1 MSTVKISQLPF
12 ITELNANT
20 EKTLIAGVD
29 LVSGLT
35 GKISVRTLAEGLY
48 SNDVLNVGS
57 NPIIL
62 ENVVAQF
69 TDSSSEYIQINLQ
82 NFDGVGSS
90 DFVASANNSD
100 GSNNYID
107 MGINGPGFND
117 PDYSSM
123 LPYDGYVYSHGPSN
137 SDYRGNLVIGT
148 ASSNANVIL
157 IAGGTRSNNIVG
169 QFNANKFN
177 FFNQVDITDD
187 LVVTGNVY
195 VDNIIFGDNSIQETS
210 LTNRLD
216 AAFLKANNALAN
228 VANAT
233 FGFSLTSPQTITA
246 NILTAVHRLG
256 FSANGLIRTE
266 TGTGNFKN
274 LSLLTGDEVSTGNS
288 GSINITTGSGGAVS
302 GYGGDIT
309 IAPGTGN
316 SGYGKVNINVASNLW
331 TFNTNGSL
339 KFPDNT
345 TQITA
350 SAPFS
355 YSTASYGHAN
365 AAHIQANSAFIHA
378 NNAYEHANV
387 GFDEANA
394 AYALANNAYY
404 VANNALANT
413 TGTFAGDL
421 TITGNVL
428 TQGTISLNNSTFAT
442 DTAFVRITASDGFA
456 TVPPSNTNY
465 MLHITGKANSVT
477 RVVLDSF
484 GVGANGYPLLS
495 GRHGRGS
502 AALPTATGNNDVLL
516 RFAGNGY
523 TGTQFPSSSPSK
535 IDMVAAEN
543 FSDTNRGTRIE
554 FWNTP
559 TGSNTIQKIAS
570 FNADTVEFTGT
581 VQPDKGFIYVPTIYE
596 GAQTAITINFS
607 TTSLNR
613 ATLTADLT
621 FTLSNFV
628 YGKVVEVWLTN
639 TGGTQRTVTH
649 GCSALNST
657 INSTTF
663 TMPATSSA
671 YLRYFSI
678 DGDLANTFVTVQHA

>member
-20 EKTLIAGVD
+20 EKTLMAGVD

-48 SNDVLNVGS
+48 SNDVLNVGT

-90 DFVASANNSD
+90 DYVASANNSD

-117 PDYSSM
+117 PVYSSM
-123 LPYDGYVYSHGPSN
+123 LPYDGYVYSHGPSHN
-137 SDYRGNLVIGT
+137 DYRGNLVIGT
-148 ASSNANVIL
+148 ASSNANVVL
-157 IAGGTRSNNIVG
+157 IAGGTQSNNIVG
-169 QFNANKFN
+169 RFNANKFN

-288 GSINITTGSGGAVS
+288 GTINITTGSGGAVS
-302 GYGGDIT
+302 GYGGDINVT
-309 IAPGTGN
+309 PGRGN
-316 SGYGKVNINVASNLW
+316 SGSGKVNINVASNVW
-331 TFNTNGSL
+331 TFGVDSTI
-339 KFPDNT
+339 KFPDNSL
-345 TQITA
+345 QYTA
-350 SAPFS
+350 AAPFS

-365 AAHIQANSAFIHA
+365 SAHTQANAAFIHA
-378 NNAYEHANV
+378 NNAYEHANA
-387 GFDEANA
+387 GYNATNATYIFANS
-394 AYALANNAYY
+394 AYY
-404 VANNALANT
+404 LAAGALANT

-421 TITGNVL
+421 NITGNLKTSGVV
-428 TQGTISLNNSTFAT
+428 TLNNSTFSPDA
-442 DTAFVRITASDGFA
+442 ALLSIVASDNFA

-465 MLHITGKANSVT
+465 MIHVTGKANSVT
-477 RVVLDSF
+477 RVVVDSF
-484 GVGANGYPLLS
+484 GANTYPLYT
-495 GRHGRGS
+495 GRMGRGS
-502 AALPTATGNNDVLL
+502 ASAPSAVANNDVLF
-516 RFAGNGY
+516 RITGNGH
-523 TGTQFPSSSPSK
+523 TGSQFPSSSPTK
-535 IDMVAAEN
+535 VDFVASEN

-559 TGSNTIQKIAS
+559 VGSNTIQKIAN
-570 FNADTVEFTGT
+570 FNAESVEFTGA
-581 VQPDKGFIYVPTIYE
+581 VKPNKGFIYTPNVLTN
-596 GAQTAITINFS
+596 GAT
-607 TTSLNR
+607 
-613 ATLTADLT
+613 TLTIDFTRDSLVKCNSASGLT
-621 FTLSNFV
+621 VTLSNYV
-628 YGKVVEVWLTN
+628 YGKEVILWFTN
-639 TGGTQRTVTH
+639 SGGSTQSVTH
-649 GCSALNST
+649 GCLAN
-657 INSTTF
+657 NSTTGS
-663 TMPATSSA
+663 TSFSMA
-671 YLRYFSI
+671 AGSTAMLRYFSI
-678 DGDLANTFVTVQHA
+678 DGSLGDTFVAVTQG

>member
-20 EKTLIAGVD
+20 EKTLMAGVD

-48 SNDVLNVGS
+48 SNDVLNVGT

-90 DFVASANNSD
+90 DYVASANNSD

-117 PDYSSM
+117 PVYSSM
-123 LPYDGYVYSHGPSN
+123 LPYDGYVYSHGPSHN
-137 SDYRGNLVIGT
+137 DYRGNLVIGT
-148 ASSNANVIL
+148 ASSNANVVL
-157 IAGGTRSNNIVG
+157 IAGGTQSNNIVG
-169 QFNANKFN
+169 RFNANKFN

-195 VDNIIFGDNSIQETS
+195 VDNIIFGDSSIQETS

-309 IAPGTGN
+309 ITPGTGN
-316 SGYGKVNINVASNLW
+316 SGYGKVNINVANNLW
-331 TFNTNGSL
+331 TFNTNGSI

-345 TQITA
+345 TQVTA

-355 YSTASYGHAN
+355 YSVASYGHAN
-365 AAHIQANSAFIHA
+365 AAHTQANNSFIHA

-394 AYALANNAYY
+394 AYALANSAYY
-404 VANNALANT
+404 LADGALANT

-421 TITGNVL
+421 TVSGNTFVTGYFNIVNPNF
-428 TQGTISLNNSTFAT
+428 QANSALI
-442 DTAFVRITASDGFA
+442 DITASDGGF
-456 TVPPSNTNY
+456 TVPPSNSYY
-465 MLHITGKANSVT
+465 MMHVTGKSNNVT
-477 RVVLDSF
+477 RVVFDSF
-484 GVGANGYPLLS
+484 GANTYPLLS
-495 GRHGRGS
+495 GRMGRGS
-502 AALPTATGNNDVLL
+502 AAAPAAVANNDVLM
-516 RFAGNGY
+516 RVVGNGY
-523 TGTQFPSSSPSK
+523 TGTQFPSSSPTK
-535 IDMVAAEN
+535 VDFVAAEN

-559 TGSNTIQKIAS
+559 IGSNNIQKIAT
-570 FNADTVEFTGT
+570 FNANEVSFTGT
-581 VQPDKGFIYVPTIYE
+581 IAPQKGFIYTPTIYQ
-596 GAQTAITINFS
+596 GAQTAITIDFS
-607 TTSLNR
+607 TTSLIK
-613 ATLTADLT
+613 AELTADLT
-621 FTLSNFV
+621 FTLTNYV
-628 YGKVVEVWLTN
+628 HGKVVEVWLTN
-639 TGGTQRTVTH
+639 TGGTQRTITH

-678 DGDLANTFVTVQHA
+678 DGDNANTFVAVQHA

>member
-20 EKTLIAGVD
+20 EKTLMAGVD

-48 SNDVLNVGS
+48 SNDVLNVGT

-69 TDSSSEYIQINLQ
+69 TDSSSEFIQINLQ

-90 DFVASANNSD
+90 DYVASANNSD

-107 MGINGPGFND
+107 LGFNGPGYND

-123 LPYDGYVYSHGPSN
+123 LPYDGYVYSHGPSHN
-137 SDYRGNLVIGT
+137 DYRGNLVIGT
-148 ASSNANVIL
+148 ASSNANVVL
-157 IAGGTRSNNIVG
+157 IAGGTQSNNIVG
-169 QFNANKFN
+169 RFNANKFN

-195 VDNIIFGDNSIQETS
+195 VDNIIFGDSSIQETS

-309 IAPGTGN
+309 ITPGTGN
-316 SGYGKVNINVASNLW
+316 SGYGKVNINVANNLW
-331 TFNTNGSL
+331 TFNTNGSI
-339 KFPDNT
+339 KFPDST

-350 SAPFS
+350 AAPFS
-355 YSTASYGHAN
+355 YSVSSYEH
-365 AAHIQANSAFIHA
+365 ANSAHGQA
-378 NNAYEHANV
+378 NNAYFIAS
-387 GFDEANA
+387 
-394 AYALANNAYY
+394 
-404 VANNALANT
+404 NALANT

-421 TITGNVL
+421 TVSGNTFVTGYFNIVNPNF
-428 TQGTISLNNSTFAT
+428 QANSALI
-442 DTAFVRITASDGFA
+442 DITASDGGF
-456 TVPPSNTNY
+456 TVPPSNSYY
-465 MLHITGKANSVT
+465 MMHVTGKSNNVT
-477 RVVLDSF
+477 RVVFDSF
-484 GVGANGYPLLS
+484 GANTYPLLS
-495 GRHGRGS
+495 GRMGRGS
-502 AALPTATGNNDVLL
+502 AAAPAAVANNDVLM
-516 RFAGNGY
+516 RVVGNGY
-523 TGTQFPSSSPSK
+523 TGTQFPSSSPTK
-535 IDMVAAEN
+535 VDFVAAEN
-543 FSDTNRGTRIE
+543 FSNTNRGTRIE

-559 TGSNTIQKIAS
+559 VGSNNIQKIAT
-570 FNADTVEFTGT
+570 FNANEVSFTGT
-581 VQPDKGFIYVPTIYE
+581 IAPQKGFIYTPTIYQ
-596 GAQTAITINFS
+596 GAQTAITIDFS
-607 TTSLNR
+607 TTSLIK
-613 ATLTADLT
+613 AELTADLT
-621 FTLSNFV
+621 FTLTNYV

-639 TGGTQRTVTH
+639 TGGTQRTITH

-678 DGDLANTFVTVQHA
+678 NGDNANTFVAVQHA